1 MPKNSKY
8 NSKTPDENGFIK
20 WDADEVE
27 VWSALYKR
35 QMSLLPHR
43 ACDEYFTGLDLLALS
58 PDAIPQLTDIDEV
71 LQQTTGWQ
79 TAAVPALISFAEFFE
94 LLASKRFPVAT
105 FIRSQDDF
113 HYLQE
118 PDIFHEV
125 MGHCPLLT
133 NPAFAAFTET
143 YGKLGL
149 QASKEERVFLARLYW
164 FTVEFGLVR
173 QHGKLRIVGGGIL
186 SSPKETRYSLE
197 SDVPVR
203 QPMAVV
209 DALRTPYRIDI
220 LQPLYYVLDDFSQL
234 MDIANMDLMPLV
246 REAQQLGLYQ
256 PLFPP
261 KQQAS

>member
-1 MPKNSKY
+1 MPKSSKY
-8 NSKTPDENGFIK
+8 HSKNPDENGFIR
-20 WDADEVE
+20 WDAAENE
-27 VWSALYKR
+27 VWKALYNQ
-35 QMSLLPHR
+35 QMSLLPNR
-43 ACDEYFTGLDLLALS
+43 ACDEYFTGLEMLKLT
-58 PDAIPQLTDIDEV
+58 PDCIPQLPDIDRV
-71 LQQTTGWQ
+71 LQQATGWE

-94 LLASKRFPVAT
+94 LLANKRFPVAT
-105 FIRSQDDF
+105 FIRTKDDF
-113 HYLQE
+113 QYLQE

-149 QASKEERVFLARLYW
+149 QATKEERVFLARLYW

-186 SSPKETRYSLE
+186 SSPKETQYSLE
-197 SDVPVR
+197 SNVPVR
-203 QPMAVV
+203 HPMDVI

-246 REAQQLGLYQ
+246 HKAQNLGLFE
-256 PLFPP
+256 PLFTP
-261 KQQAS
+261 KQHAS

>member
-8 NSKTPDENGFIK
+8 NSKTPDENGLIN
-20 WDADEVE
+20 WEVHENE
-27 VWSALYKR
+27 VWKALYEQ
-35 QMSLLPHR
+35 QMSLLPNR
-43 ACDEYFTGLDLLALS
+43 ACDEYFAGLDLLGLS
-58 PDAIPQLTDIDEV
+58 PDTIPQLPDIDQV
-71 LQQTTGWQ
+71 LQQTTGWE

-94 LLASKRFPVAT
+94 LLANKRFPVAT
-105 FIRSQDDF
+105 FIRSKDDF

-149 QASKEERVFLARLYW
+149 QATKEERVFLARLYW

-186 SSPKETRYSLE
+186 SSPKETQYSLE
-197 SDVPVR
+197 SNVPVR
-203 QPMAVV
+203 QPMNVV

-220 LQPLYYVLDDFSQL
+220 LQPLYYVLNDFSQL
-234 MDIANMDLMPLV
+234 MDIASMDVMPLV
-246 REAQQLGLYQ
+246 NEAQQLGLFE
-256 PLFPP
+256 PLFAP